1 MNLMPVPKLLRRTA
15 VLAAGA
21 GIALA
26 GLAPATAALAASPG
40 TWTAT
45 GALTTSRYDH
55 VAAQLT
61 DGRVL
66 VAGGLR
72 SWVDPNG
79 FVRTSVLAS
88 AELYSPAT
96 GKWTPAGSLASPRYY
111 ATATTLTDGRVLVA
125 GGSNGNASGELNST
139 EIYNPATGKWAAGA
153 AMAYSRFQNLAVRL
167 ADGRVLV
174 AGQRN
179 VATQGDVA
187 PTAEIYDPRL
197 NKWTTTSATGASS
210 GLGAAGLLLPDGRV
224 LTTLGMSALYS
235 ATGGPDVYDP
245 GTGKWS
251 QLPVPPMALGNSPQ
265 IALLPNGHVLF
276 AGGTDFGYF
285 GDYPTNVAEELDP
298 VTGTW
303 TVRPS
308 TNFASPAN
316 GGTLTALVGG
326 KILAS
331 GGDAANQSDE
341 LYDPATSTWTTV
353 GGQDRTGQTVTALTS
368 GLALTAGGYADG
380 STTLTL
386 GTAALFQP

>member
-1 MNLMPVPKLLRRTA
+1 MNLMPVPRAVRRSA
-15 VLAAGA
+15 VLATAAGLM
-21 GIALA
+21 LA
-26 GLAPATAALAASPG
+26 GLAPATAALAAGPG
-40 TWTAT
+40 TWTPA
-45 GALTTSRYDH
+45 GALATPRYDQ
-55 VAAQLT
+55 VAARLA

-66 VAGGLR
+66 VAGGLT

-96 GKWTPAGSLASPRYY
+96 GTWAAAGTMASPRYY
-111 ATATTLTDGRVLVA
+111 ATATTLTDGRILVA
-125 GGSNGNASGELNST
+125 GGSNGYASGELNTT

-153 AMAYSRFQNLAVRL
+153 TMAYNRFQDLAVRL

-179 VATQGDVA
+179 VATQGDAA
-187 PTAEIYDPRL
+187 PTAEIYDPKA

-235 ATGGPDVYDP
+235 ATGGPDVYTP
-245 GTGKWS
+245 ATGKWS
-251 QLPVPPMALGNSPQ
+251 RLPVPPTALGNSPR

-276 AGGTDFGYF
+276 AGGTDFGYIS
-285 GDYPTNVAEELDP
+285 DYPTNVVEELDP

-308 TNFASPAN
+308 TSFVSPAN
-316 GGTLTALVGG
+316 GGTLTTLTGG

-331 GGDAANQSDE
+331 GGDAANQADE
-341 LYDPATSTWTTV
+341 IYDPATSTWTTV
-353 GGQDRTGQTVTALTS
+353 AGQNRAEQTVTALTS
-368 GLALTAGGYADG
+368 GQALTAGGYANG
-380 STTLTL
+380 STTQTL
-386 GTAALFQP
+386 ATTALFQP